1 MMSGAIPGVQFHIR
15 GKVQGVGFRPF
26 VWQLARQLNLKGD
39 VCNTGNGVVVRIAG
53 GEDDFVA
60 RLYAQC
66 PPLAAIH
73 AVTRSE
79 IVW

>member
-1 MMSGAIPGVQFHIR
+1 MTQTPGVQLHIR

-26 VWQLARQLNLKGD
+26 VWQLAQQMHLKGD

-53 GEDDFVA
+53 SEGDFVA
-60 RLYAQC
+60 QLYAQC

-73 AVTRSE
+73 SVARSE
-79 IVW
+79 LV

>member
-1 MMSGAIPGVQFHIR
+1 MSGAIPGVQFHIR

-53 GEDDFVA
+53 GDTRRD
-60 RLYAQC
+60 AQ
-66 PPLAAIH
+66 
-73 AVTRSE
+73 
-79 IVW
+79 